1 MFDERLAYNF
11 IICGKVEKCQIREK
25 EKELAWQIPFLFI
38 INAVATTIFH
48 YLIDC
53 VIHICN
59 DRVGTRKYQNEFTID
74 NFLLLH
80 NLHATMTDFVNEW
93 GRSGSLSLYKIQTL
107 AD

>member
-1 MFDERLAYNF
+1 MFDERLDYNF
-11 IICGKVEKCQIREK
+11 IICGKVEKCQIRKK

-38 INAVATTIFH
+38 INAVATTIFY

-80 NLHATMTDFVNEW
+80 NFTRHDDRFRKRMGAEW
-93 GRSGSLSLYKIQTL
+93 VTITL
-107 AD
+107 